1 MAQLSLPK
9 MENFIYL
16 AKIQLNVMQLMVSAE
31 EVLFSLVY
39 FTNAI
44 CCFCIGR
51 MSGLKEVHIVNIAPG
66 KAHGLALTDKGIVYS
81 FGINNKGQCGRD
93 GLVSSSLIKQS
104 SGESFTAAT
113 APSDT
118 IDDDIESEDGGS
130 AAEVKLCPSGSHR
143 WRVDQCMICTQCNQC
158 TGLFTNFLLN

>member
-81 FGINNKGQCGRD
+81 FGINIKGQCQQCGRD
-93 GLVSSSLIKQS
+93 GLVSSSPIKQS

-118 IDDDIESEDGGS
+118 TDDDRVGKLWICCGSQTLSLRESS
-130 AAEVKLCPSGSHR
+130 LAR
-143 WRVDQCMICTQCNQC
+143 
-158 TGLFTNFLLN
+158 